1 MKVILL
7 QDVKGQGKKGDVVN
21 ASDGYARNFLFPK
34 NLAVEATAG
43 NMKTLS
49 EQKQA
54 QQNKKDKELSDAKA
68 LAERIQ
74 ELTVII
80 KTKAG
85 EGGRLFGSVTSKE
98 IAEAFEKQHK
108 IQLDKRKI
116 VLPDPIKEMGSR
128 TIDVKIYPGVV
139 AKLKVSVIE
148 E

>member
-1 MKVILL
+1 MKIILL
-7 QDVKGQGKKGDVVN
+7 QDVKGQGKKGDVIN

-34 NLAVEATAG
+34 NLAIEATAG
-43 NMKTLS
+43 NMKTLD

-54 QQNKKDKELSDAKA
+54 QQNKKDRELSDANA
-68 LAERIQ
+68 LAEKIEQ
-74 ELTVII
+74 QTVQI

-116 VLPDPIKEMGSR
+116 VLAEPIKEKGTR

-139 AKLKVSVIE
+139 AKLKVNVIE

>member
-43 NMKTLS
+43 NMKTLN

-54 QQNKKDKELSDAKA
+54 QQNRKDKELSEAKA
-68 LAERIQ
+68 LAEKIGA
-74 ELTVII
+74 LTVVI

-116 VLPDPIKEMGSR
+116 TLPDPIKEMGTR

-139 AKLKVSVIE
+139 AKLKVSVVE

>member
-7 QDVKGQGKKGDVVN
+7 QDVKGQGKKGDVIN

-54 QQNKKDKELSDAKA
+54 QQNKKDKEFSDAKA
-68 LAERIQ
+68 LAERIEQ
-74 ELTVII
+74 LTVQI

-116 VLPDPIKEMGSR
+116 ALADPIKEMGTR

-139 AKLKVSVIE
+139 AKLKVNVIE

>member
-1 MKVILL
+1 MKIILL
-7 QDVKGQGKKGDVVN
+7 QDVKGQGKKGDVIN

-34 NLAVEATAG
+34 NLAIEATAG
-43 NMKTLS
+43 NMKTLD

-54 QQNKKDKELSDAKA
+54 QQNKKDRELSDAKA
-68 LAERIQ
+68 LAEKIEQ
-74 ELTVII
+74 QTVQI

-116 VLPDPIKEMGSR
+116 VLAEPIKEKGTR

-139 AKLKVSVIE
+139 AKLKVNVIE

>member
-34 NLAVEATAG
+34 NLAVEATTG
-43 NMKTLS
+43 NMKTLG

-54 QQNKKDKELSDAKA
+54 QQNKKDRELGDAKA
-68 LAERIQ
+68 LAEKIS

-116 VLPDPIKEMGSR
+116 VLPDSIKEMGTR

-139 AKLKVSVIE
+139 AKLKVSVVE